1 MRSQLRFITGL
12 ALSLC
17 VTLAMVGDSEAF
29 WKKLRE
35 RKEKQKPQQEQRNSN
50 TFAASGTFTGSIRGL
65 IEVGT
70 KQVFIGDKTS
80 IYISGQGTA
89 EAGHYVNKASLY
101 VGGVI
106 NDGFAQAAFVVVRPA
121 PPKFQGF
128 RRPERTSR
136 DRHTIPSPTNPNVGV
151 WMEGYE

>member
-50 TFAASGTFTGSIRGL
+50 TFAASGICARVVETPETW
-65 IEVGT
+65 
-70 KQVFIGDKTS
+70 
-80 IYISGQGTA
+80 
-89 EAGHYVNKASLY
+89 EAPDAPR
-101 VGGVI
+101 
-106 NDGFAQAAFVVVRPA
+106 QTPPA
-121 PPKFQGF
+121 RS
-128 RRPERTSR
+128 RR
-136 DRHTIPSPTNPNVGV
+136 
-151 WMEGYE
+151 